1 MTRDPDGPGET
12 PGPSSF
18 RPAARLPSLRVE
30 VLAPFALLA
39 AAALTIAIAFVVFFQ
54 ELADTRYGLL
64 RLGALIVADVAVFVG
79 FGAHP
84 LRHLVNRPLD
94 AVIEATEAISSG
106 ELARRVPPG
115 ATDEFARLASSVNR
129 MTDRL
134 LEEQSQRIRA
144 EKLATVG
151 RLA

>member
-1 MTRDPDGPGET
+1 MTEYDGGPGEK

-18 RPAARLPSLRVE
+18 DPRARLPSLRVE
-30 VLAPFALLA
+30 LLATFALLA
-39 AAALTIAIAFVVFFQ
+39 AAALTVAIVFVVFFQ
-54 ELADTRYGLL
+54 ELADTRYGPLYL
-64 RLGALIVADVAVFVG
+64 SALIVADVAVFVG
-79 FGAHP
+79 FGAHQ

-106 ELARRVPPG
+106 DLARRVPPG
-115 ATDEFARLASSVNR
+115 SSAEFARLASSVNR